1 MANPRDIAYV
11 YNGIKPLSITII
23 QTLMHLQGLKNM
35 AKYIK
40 ELNIPCTLPPQNE
53 EELFTKKPQKKRKI
67 MIYFVGGITY
77 SEISAIRF
85 LSKSGTFGNDKE
97 FIIVT
102 TSIINSRKVLT

>member
-40 ELNIPCTLPPQNE
+40 ELNIPCTLPP
-53 EELFTKKPQKKRKI
+53 
-67 MIYFVGGITY
+67 
-77 SEISAIRF
+77 
-85 LSKSGTFGNDKE
+85 
-97 FIIVT
+97 
-102 TSIINSRKVLT
+102 